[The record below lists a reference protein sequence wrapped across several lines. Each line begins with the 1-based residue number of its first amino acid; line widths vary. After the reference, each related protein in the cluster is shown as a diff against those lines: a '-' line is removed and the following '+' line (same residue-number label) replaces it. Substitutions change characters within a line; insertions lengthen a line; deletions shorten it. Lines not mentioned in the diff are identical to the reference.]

1 MKKTTATLAA
11 TAAALAM
18 TACVPTTGGS
28 ASDDSPSG
36 TNRPTTSSATSD
48 PVEEDALAGTS
59 PSTSDEPTVE
69 EPTTDDGLTDEI
81 LDFGETVTYDDGLSV
96 TVSEPTQINPGEYAY
111 PEVAEATQFTITI
124 VNGSDAPFDPSFAY
138 GSVQSSNVEA
148 EEVFSDTLGGPPSTT
163 VLPGRETTYKAA
175 FATADPSDIVFQLAP
190 TWDHEDTFWTNS
202 N

>member
-1 MKKTTATLAA
+1 M
-11 TAAALAM
+11 
-18 TACVPTTGGS
+18 CSSFTGQAPPDGS
-28 ASDDSPSG
+28 FYPLPGASQSK
-36 TNRPTTSSATSD
+36 
-48 PVEEDALAGTS
+48 
-59 PSTSDEPTVE
+59 PTVD

-138 GSVQSSNVEA
+138 ANVQSSNVEA